1 MREVRAGGTG
11 HGGDHQDRECA
22 VASEMLSSSQWSQVS
37 LDRPKPREFYS
48 AGNLARILI
57 GLLVALARIGVLV
70 VVCAAPWWFGGVEPD
85 IQFWLYSGLLISLA
99 CWLVATGLQSLTVGI
114 AAVPLPTVLAP
125 VLAALLLGSF
135 QLWPTNDPSIGS
147 PTVVMPA
154 DFRQQDQA
162 GPLPAPSARTLMSE
176 RSAALSICP
185 AATRVE
191 LARLV
196 MAIIAVYLGTVLFAN
211 AHSQIWLWACLAS
224 NGAALAF
231 FGIAQ
236 QLSWNGKL
244 FWTVPLTLGGQPF
257 ASYVN
262 RNNAAGYLNL
272 CLAAAWGFAFWWLTR
287 AQRETGDQ
295 FGGKVWPT
303 VLRAKSSVRGIH
315 SLLNAV
321 RTLDGRQLA
330 VLTILTLVATGIV
343 CSLSR
348 GGVLAMV
355 IATTAVCGLMAR
367 ARSGLRIA
375 TLLVGV
381 GLLGAGLVI
390 WSGLAGRVGSRWE
403 LVSGE
408 SLSTDARLANWS
420 DALRAARDFPV
431 TGTGFGTYRY
441 AYLPYQTWPATV
453 HFHNAD
459 NQFVEGMVEGG
470 LVGLGLI
477 LLSVGLSLAASLA
490 LARAVPADP
499 VAVVGLFTVI
509 SQCVSAS
516 FDFGPSLSANMLAF
530 ALIIGAVTGRAA
542 WQCGTGP
549 IGGWLALPVLRPAWM
564 TALVGVALLAHGTF
578 GLGQVSAAAASRT
591 VRRELPRLNSAT
603 SMSESSL
610 AVAIQRLQA
619 VVARQPDDAEAHRVL
634 AELWIYRY
642 RLQALEVLAAQTRA
656 SGAPADWNLTDPV
669 VLYLRIHDWI
679 RSGDSER
686 VDALRNIP
694 QVRDNLVP
702 AWSHLSAAQTGCP
715 LMPEIDLQL
724 AMLAFVRN
732 PREPVGEAHLQRAV
746 LVSPGDP
753 DLLIRCGTLAQ
764 AAGLSEFSH
773 ACWHRSLELAPDRLH
788 KIRHLWMNQIT
799 LDQELQ
805 SILPDSPELLLSLAS
820 VSYAGDEHRAIRHAL
835 VLRAQQLLEVK
846 SGQLTESERLHALA
860 RCSVLRDDPTAAVD
874 YYRQLLVREPLHIEW
889 RLELVGLLHQ
899 QGKYQA
905 ALDQAELCQA
915 MAPDQAAIRE
925 RVNSLR
931 QLHLRQPA
939 ATTGFAAPAHTP

>member
-1 MREVRAGGTG
+1 M
-11 HGGDHQDRECA
+11 
-22 VASEMLSSSQWSQVS
+22 
-37 LDRPKPREFYS
+37 
-48 AGNLARILI
+48 
-57 GLLVALARIGVLV
+57 
-70 VVCAAPWWFGGVEPD
+70 
-85 IQFWLYSGLLISLA
+85 
-99 CWLVATGLQSLTVGI
+99 
-114 AAVPLPTVLAP
+114 
-125 VLAALLLGSF
+125 
-135 QLWPTNDPSIGS
+135 
-147 PTVVMPA
+147 
-154 DFRQQDQA
+154 
-162 GPLPAPSARTLMSE
+162 
-176 RSAALSICP
+176 
-185 AATRVE
+185 
-191 LARLV
+191 
-196 MAIIAVYLGTVLFAN
+196 
-211 AHSQIWLWACLAS
+211 
-224 NGAALAF
+224 
-231 FGIAQ
+231 
-236 QLSWNGKL
+236 
-244 FWTVPLTLGGQPF
+244 PLTLGGQPF

-272 CLAAAWGFAFWWLTR
+272 CLAAACGLAFWWLTR

-295 FGGKVWPT
+295 LGGRVWPT
-303 VLRAKSSVRGIH
+303 VLRTKSSVRGIH
-315 SLLNAV
+315 RLLNV
-321 RTLDGRQLA
+321 LKSLEGRQLG
-330 VLTILTLVATGIV
+330 VLAILTLVATGIV

-348 GGVLAMV
+348 GGVLAMAV
-355 IATTAVCGLMAR
+355 ATLAVCGLMVR
-367 ARSGLRIA
+367 AWSGLWIA
-375 TLLVGV
+375 TLLLGI
-381 GLLGAGLVI
+381 GLLGTGLVF
-390 WSGLAGRVGSRWE
+390 WTGLAGRVGSRWE

-408 SLSTDARLANWS
+408 SISTDARLANWN
-420 DALRAARDFPV
+420 DALRTARDFPV

-453 HFHNAD
+453 HFDNAD

-477 LLSVGLSLAASLA
+477 LLSVGLSLGASLA

-542 WQCGTGP
+542 WQCGTGSV
-549 IGGWLALPVLRPAWM
+549 GGWLALPVLRPAWM
-564 TALVGVALLAHGTF
+564 TALVGVALLAHGAL
-578 GLGQVSAAAASRT
+578 GIGQVSAAAASRT

-603 SMSESSL
+603 SMPESSL

-642 RLQALEVLAAQTRA
+642 RLQVLEVLSSQTRA
-656 SGAPADWNLTDPV
+656 GGNSADWSLTDPV
-669 VLYLRIHDWI
+669 VLYLRIQDWT
-679 RSGDSER
+679 RAGDSER

-702 AWSHLSAAQTGCP
+702 ALRHLSAAQMACP

-732 PREPVGEAHLQRAV
+732 PREPAGKAHLRRAV

-764 AAGLSEFSH
+764 AAGLSGFSH

-788 KIRHLWMNQIT
+788 KIRHLWMNQMT

-820 VSYAGDEHRAIRHAL
+820 GSYAGDEHLAIRHAL
-835 VLRAQQLLEVK
+835 VLRAQQLLEVN

-899 QGKYQA
+899 QGKYRA

-915 MAPDQAAIRE
+915 MAPDQATIRE

-939 ATTGFAAPAHTP
+939 AIPGSVAPAHAP

>member
-1 MREVRAGGTG
+1 MRQPLPSNEIDYLDPFILLHHGHIIFDEHTNLSHAGVGPHPHRGFSPVTFVFKGGSNHRDSRGNNNVIYAGGAQWMNAG
-11 HGGDHQDRECA
+11 MGVIHSERPPADIHEIGGRQE
-22 VASEMLSSSQWSQVS
+22 
-37 LDRPKPREFYS
+37 
-48 AGNLARILI
+48 II
-57 GLLVALARIGVLV
+57 
-70 VVCAAPWWFGGVEPD
+70 
-85 IQFWLYSGLLISLA
+85 
-99 CWLVATGLQSLTVGI
+99 
-114 AAVPLPTVLAP
+114 
-125 VLAALLLGSF
+125 
-135 QLWPTNDPSIGS
+135 QLWINT
-147 PTVVMPA
+147 PA
-154 DFRQQDQA
+154 KHKMDQ
-162 GPLPAPSARTLMSE
+162 PE
-176 RSAALSICP
+176 
-185 AATRVE
+185 
-191 LARLV
+191 
-196 MAIIAVYLGTVLFAN
+196 Y
-211 AHSQIWLWACLAS
+211 
-224 NGAALAF
+224 
-231 FGIAQ
+231 
-236 QLSWNGKL
+236 
-244 FWTVPLTLGGQPF
+244 
-257 ASYVN
+257 
-262 RNNAAGYLNL
+262 
-272 CLAAAWGFAFWWLTR
+272 
-287 AQRETGDQ
+287 
-295 FGGKVWPT
+295 
-303 VLRAKSSVRGIH
+303 
-315 SLLNAV
+315 
-321 RTLDGRQLA
+321 
-330 VLTILTLVATGIV
+330 
-343 CSLSR
+343 
-348 GGVLAMV
+348 
-355 IATTAVCGLMAR
+355 
-367 ARSGLRIA
+367 
-375 TLLVGV
+375 
-381 GLLGAGLVI
+381 
-390 WSGLAGRVGSRWE
+390 
-403 LVSGE
+403 
-408 SLSTDARLANWS
+408 
-420 DALRAARDFPV
+420 FPV
-431 TGTGFGTYRY
+431 TGPGFGTYRY

-453 HFHNAD
+453 HFYNAD

-542 WQCGTGP
+542 WQCGTGSV
-549 IGGWLALPVLRPAWM
+549 GGWLALPVLRPAWM
-564 TALVGVALLAHGTF
+564 TALVGVALLAHGAL
-578 GLGQVSAAAASRT
+578 GLRQVSAAADSRT

-619 VVARQPDDAEAHRVL
+619 VVARQPDDAEAHRAL

-656 SGAPADWNLTDPV
+656 SGAPADWSLTDPV
-669 VLYLRIHDWI
+669 VLYLRIQDWT
-679 RSGDSER
+679 RAGDSER

-702 AWSHLSAAQTGCP
+702 ALQHLSAAQMACP

-732 PREPVGEAHLQRAV
+732 PREPAGEAHLRRAV

-788 KIRHLWMNQIT
+788 KIRHLWMNQMT

-820 VSYAGDEHRAIRHAL
+820 GSYVGDEHRAIRHAL
-835 VLRAQQLLEVK
+835 ALRVQQLLEVK

-899 QGKYQA
+899 QGEYRA